1 MVAESI
7 VEVEEAGV
15 AEKENNS
22 YYENNTAFADNSR
35 SQRTFDL
42 EICFLTCCFSVFHDI
57 ILHLF
62 DM

>member
-7 VEVEEAGV
+7 VVVEEAEV

-22 YYENNTAFADNSR
+22 YYENNTAIADRSR

-42 EICFLTCCFSVFHDI
+42 EICFIKCFFSVFQGI
-57 ILHLF
+57 IIYLF

>member
-1 MVAESI
+1 MAESI
-7 VEVEEAGV
+7 VVAEEAGV

-22 YYENNTAFADNSR
+22 YYENNTAFADSSK

-42 EICFLTCCFSVFHDI
+42 EICFLTCSFSVFCGI
-57 ILHLF
+57 IVYLF